1 MIFPL
6 PALRANRGQSQRSDV
21 LADNLGAMAA
31 YDLRVVDEGATLAD
45 AHAVRRRVFIDE
57 QGVPEA
63 VEMDDNDDAATH
75 VVAYEADDGAPVG
88 TARVRTLDD
97 ETAKIER
104 VAVLPDERGN
114 GLGAQLMVRAEA
126 VAREQGCRRVR
137 LHAQVAVE
145 SFYQRL
151 GYQTVS
157 ETFDQAGIE
166 HVEMTKSL

>member
-1 MIFPL
+1 
-6 PALRANRGQSQRSDV
+6 
-21 LADNLGAMAA
+21 MAP
-31 YDLRVVDEGATLAD
+31 YDLRLVDDGAALAH
-45 AHAVRRRVFIDE
+45 AHAVRRCVFIDE
-57 QGVPEA
+57 QDVPEA
-63 VEMDDNDDAATH
+63 VEMDDRDDEATH
-75 VVAYEADDGAPVG
+75 VVAFGPDDGEPVG
-88 TARVRTLDD
+88 TARIRTLDD

-114 GLGAQLMVRAEA
+114 GLGAHLMARAEA
-126 VAREQGCRRVR
+126 TARDQGCRRVR

-157 ETFDQAGIE
+157 DTFDQAGIE